1 MQYTWEVWKIVLIV
15 TLDVVWLPSV
25 MQLPQRRGLSQTEPW
40 GTYLYFHTHTK

>member
-15 TLDVVWLPSV
+15 KLGVVKLPSV
-25 MQLPQRRGLSQTEPW
+25 MQLPQRRGLSQTETR